1 MRVQDSWNT
10 AEIPRA
16 SAPALPGGRR
26 SYSCGWIWKGKR
38 MELKINELTAD
49 VFLDLYISVGW
60 EPPFREQVETALRG
74 SVAAFTVK
82 ENGL

>member
-1 MRVQDSWNT
+1 
-10 AEIPRA
+10 
-16 SAPALPGGRR
+16 
-26 SYSCGWIWKGKR
+26 